1 MKLKNIVLALTSI
14 LLFAGCGDD
23 PAKTLDKVSSNMS
36 KLDNYEMTM
45 TLNMGVKSE
54 GVEMTIPINVSANVD
69 EKNKTASMDTT
80 IEMMGFKVTTESYLD
95 MTGDKTITYTKS
107 VSDDDEW
114 TKSENDSQDISG
126 ISSIIKAGT
135 KVTKKDTKE
144 KDVIYYQVTVSKETM
159 EKYMKE
165 MGDTED
171 LTETVEFND
180 DVVMDVYIS
189 KDKKY
194 LKKIY
199 IDFSKFVKIEDEDA
213 EMTEFN
219 LEISFDKFNKVGD
232 IKIPQEV
239 IDNAVEEDETDYDF
253 DYEDEEV

>member
-23 PAKTLDKVSSNMS
+23 PAKTLDKVSSNMN
-36 KLDNYEMTM
+36 KLENYEMNM
-45 TLNMGVKSE
+45 TLNMGIKSE
-54 GVEMTIPINVSANVD
+54 GVEMTIPISISSNVD
-69 EKNKTASMDTT
+69 EKNKKATMDTT
-80 IEMMGFKVTTESYLD
+80 LEMMGFKVTTESYLD

-107 VSDDDEW
+107 VSDEEW
-114 TKSENDSQDISG
+114 TKSESDEQDISKM
-126 ISSIIKAGT
+126 SDIIKAGT
-135 KVTKKDTKE
+135 KVVKKSTKE
-144 KDVIYYQVTVSKETM
+144 KDVIYYQVTVSKENM

-171 LTETVEFND
+171 LTGTVEFNG

-199 IDFSKFVKIEDEDA
+199 IDFSKFVKIEDDEA

-219 LEISFDKFNKVGD
+219 LEISFDKFNKVGTVE
-232 IKIPQEV
+232 IPKDV
-239 IDNAVEEDETDYDF
+239 IDNAVEEDEDDYDF
-253 DYEDEEV
+253 DYEDEEL

>member
-1 MKLKNIVLALTSI
+1 MKLKNIFLALTSI

-36 KLDNYEMTM
+36 KLDNYEMNM
-45 TLNMGVKSE
+45 TLNMGIKSE
-54 GVEMTIPINVSANVD
+54 GVEMTIPISISSNVD
-69 EKNKTASMDTT
+69 EKNKKASMDTT
-80 IEMMGFKVTTESYLD
+80 LEMMGFKVTTESYLD

-107 VSDDDEW
+107 VDEEAW
-114 TKSENDSQDISG
+114 TKSESDDQDISG
-126 ISSIIKAGT
+126 ISDIIKAGT

-171 LTETVEFND
+171 LTGTVEFNG
-180 DVVMDVYIS
+180 DVVMDVYVS

-199 IDFSKFVKIEDEDA
+199 IDFSKFVKIEEEGT

-219 LEISFDKFNKVGD
+219 LEISFDKFNKVGNVE
-232 IKIPQEV
+232 IPKEV
-239 IDNAVEEDETDYDF
+239 VDNAVEEDETDYDF
-253 DYEDEEV
+253 NYDDEEV

>member
-1 MKLKNIVLALTSI
+1 MKIKNIVLALTSV

-36 KLDNYEMTM
+36 KLDNYEMNM
-45 TLNMGVKSE
+45 TLNMGIKSE
-54 GVEMTIPINVSANVD
+54 GVEMTVPINVSANVD
-69 EKNKTASMDTT
+69 EKNKKASMDTT
-80 IEMMGFKVTTESYLD
+80 VEMMGFKVTTESYLD

-107 VSDDDEW
+107 VSDDEEW
-114 TKSENDSQDISG
+114 TKSESNDQDISG
-126 ISSIIKAGT
+126 MSDIIKAGT
-135 KVTKKDTKE
+135 KVSKKSTKE

-171 LTETVEFND
+171 LTGTVEFND

-199 IDFSKFVKIEDEDA
+199 IDFSKFVKIEEEGT

-219 LEISFDKFNKVGD
+219 LEISFDKYNKVGNVE
-232 IKIPQEV
+232 IPQEV

-253 DYEDEEV
+253 DYEEEV

>member
-1 MKLKNIVLALTSI
+1 MKLKNIVLALTSV
-14 LLFAGCGDD
+14 LLFAGCGNN
-23 PAKTLDKVSSNMS
+23 PAKTLEKVSSNMS
-36 KLDNYEMTM
+36 NLDNYEMKM

-54 GVEMTIPINVSANVD
+54 GVEMSIPINISANVD
-69 EKNKTASMDTT
+69 EKNKKASMDTT

-95 MTGDKTITYTKS
+95 MTDDETITYTKS
-107 VSDDDEW
+107 VSDDDVW
-114 TKSENDSQDISG
+114 TKSTSKNQDISN
-126 ISSIIKAGT
+126 ISKIIEAGT
-135 KVTKKDTKE
+135 NVTKKSTKE
-144 KDVIYYQVTVSKETM
+144 KDVIYYQVTVTKEIM

-171 LTETVEFND
+171 LADSVEIND

-199 IDFSKFVKIEDEDA
+199 IDFSKFTKIEDEEA

-219 LEISFDKFNKVGD
+219 LEISFDKFNEVGNVE
-232 IKIPQEV
+232 IPKEV
-239 IDNAVEEDETDYDF
+239 IDNAKEEDEIDYDF